1 MSLDLEP
8 DDAQQ
13 ALARAVEA
21 FCREVGAEAL
31 ARRPDG
37 VLPRDAWRA
46 LGALG
51 VLACATPE
59 GDGGACEIVAALESL
74 GRACFPGPLAASFFA
89 TQLLPAPERLRVASG
104 EALVAVGAPP
114 LVPWA
119 AAADVFVETDGA
131 RAWLARARGPVA
143 PVATLG
149 AEPWGRVDLERGP
162 ELGPC
167 AHAFA
172 LADLALAAYLA
183 AAGQRLVDAAS
194 EHARTRRQFGR
205 PIGDF
210 QAVAHPLADCAMR
223 LGAARDLARR
233 AAAGFDAAD
242 VRAAA
247 GFDAADVRVEELA
260 AAAHLSA
267 RGAALEAASTSHQVF
282 GALGV
287 TLEGPAFL
295 ASRRIRQLA
304 SLPPGAARAREA
316 VLAPLGL

>member
-1 MSLDLEP
+1 VSLDLEL

-13 ALARAVEA
+13 AFARAVEA
-21 FCREVGAEAL
+21 FCREVGGEAL
-31 ARRPDG
+31 ARRADG
-37 VLPRDAWRA
+37 ILPRDAWRG

-59 GDGGACEIVAALESL
+59 GDGGACEVVAALESL
-74 GRACFPGPLAASFFA
+74 GRACFPGPLAATFFA

-104 EALVAVGAPP
+104 AALVAVGAPP

-119 AAADVFVETDGA
+119 AAADVFVETDGV
-131 RAWLARARGPVA
+131 RAWLARPRGPVVA
-143 PVATLG
+143 VATLG
-149 AEPWGRVDLERGP
+149 AEPWGRVDLERGQ

-167 AHAFA
+167 TRA
-172 LADLALAAYLA
+172 LALSDLALGAYLA

-223 LGAARDLARR
+223 LAAARDLARR
-233 AAAGFDAAD
+233 AASCFDA
-242 VRAAA
+242 
-247 GFDAADVRVEELA
+247 GDARGAELA
-260 AAAHLSA
+260 AAARLSA
-267 RGAALEAASTSHQVF
+267 RAASLEAASTSHQVF

-287 TLEGPAFL
+287 TVEGPAFF

-304 SLPPGAARAREA
+304 SLPPGTERAREA

>member
-1 MSLDLEP
+1 MSLDLEL
-8 DDAQQ
+8 DDVQQ
-13 ALARAVEA
+13 TLAGAVEA
-21 FCREVGAEAL
+21 FCREVDAEAL
-31 ARRPDG
+31 ARRSEG
-37 VLPRDAWRA
+37 VPRDAWRG

-59 GDGGACEIVAALESL
+59 GDGGAREIVAALEPL
-74 GRACFPGPLAASFFA
+74 GRACFPGPLASTYFA

-104 EALVAVGAPP
+104 QALVAVGAPP
-114 LVPWA
+114 LLPWA
-119 AAADVFVETDGA
+119 AVADLFVETDGES
-131 RAWLARARGPVA
+131 AWLARPRGDVV

-149 AEPWGRVDLERGP
+149 AEPWGRVELERAAA
-162 ELGPC
+162 LGPC
-167 AHAFA
+167 TRALA
-172 LADLALAAYLA
+172 LADLALGAYLA
-183 AAGQRLVDAAS
+183 ALGRRLVDAAS

-210 QAVAHPLADCAMR
+210 QAVSHPLADCVMR

-233 AAAGFDAAD
+233 AAAAFDAEDA
-242 VRAAA
+242 RAT
-247 GFDAADVRVEELA
+247 ELA

-267 RGAALEAASTSHQVF
+267 RAAALDAASTGHQVF

-287 TLEGPAFL
+287 TLEGPAFP

-304 SLPPGAARAREA
+304 SLPPGPARAREC

>member
-1 MSLDLEP
+1 MSLDLEL

-13 ALARAVEA
+13 ALAGAVEA

-31 ARRPDG
+31 ARRSDAI
-37 VLPRDAWRA
+37 LPREVWRG

-59 GDGGACEIVAALESL
+59 GDGGACELVAALESL
-74 GRACFPGPLAASFFA
+74 GRACFPGPLAATFFA

-119 AAADVFVETDGA
+119 AAADVFVETDGM
-131 RAWLARARGPVA
+131 RAWLARPRGPVV

-162 ELGPC
+162 ELVPC
-167 AHAFA
+167 ARA
-172 LADLALAAYLA
+172 LALSDLALGAYLA

-194 EHARTRRQFGR
+194 EHARARRQFGR

-223 LGAARDLARR
+223 LAAARDLARW
-233 AAAGFDAAD
+233 AACCFDT
-242 VRAAA
+242 
-247 GFDAADVRVEELA
+247 GDARGPELA
-260 AAAHLSA
+260 AAARLSA
-267 RGAALEAASTSHQVF
+267 RTASLEAASTSHQVF

-287 TLEGPAFL
+287 TVEGPAFF

-304 SLPPGAARAREA
+304 SLPPGSERAREA

>member
-1 MSLDLEP
+1 VSLDLEL

-13 ALARAVEA
+13 ALAGAVEA

-31 ARRPDG
+31 ARRADG
-37 VLPRDAWRA
+37 VLARDAWRG

-59 GDGGACEIVAALESL
+59 GDGGACEIVAALEPL
-74 GRACFPGPLAASFFA
+74 GRACFPGPLVSTFFA
-89 TQLLPAPERLRVASG
+89 TQLLPAPVRLRVASG

-119 AAADVFVETDGA
+119 AAADVFVETDGVH
-131 RAWLARARGPVA
+131 AWLGRPRGAVA

-149 AEPWGRVDLERGP
+149 AEPWGRVELERAA
-162 ELGPC
+162 ELGSC
-167 AHAFA
+167 SRALA
-172 LADLALAAYLA
+172 LADLALGAYLA
-183 AAGQRLVDAAS
+183 GAGQRLVDAAS

-233 AAAGFDAAD
+233 AAAAFDAAGA
-242 VRAAA
+242 RT
-247 GFDAADVRVEELA
+247 GELA

-287 TLEGPAFL
+287 TAEGPAFF

-304 SLPPGAARAREA
+304 SLPPGVARAREA

>member
-1 MSLDLEP
+1 VSLDLEP

-13 ALARAVEA
+13 ALARAVDA
-21 FCREVGAEAL
+21 FCAEVGAEAL
-31 ARRPDG
+31 ARRSDG

-74 GRACFPGPLAASFFA
+74 GRACFPGPLAATFFA

-119 AAADVFVETDGA
+119 AAAEVFVETDGA

-233 AAAGFDAAD
+233 AAAGFDAQD
-242 VRAAA
+242 GRA
-247 GFDAADVRVEELA
+247 EELA